1 MRNRHALAL
10 LVAGVFFVGPVLAQ
24 QATERYVPI
33 GRSPGLSDGAT
44 LMATVLGV
52 DAASGLLTLQ
62 AASGSHTVETGAST
76 RIWWDRTALGESN
89 GVASLS
95 DCRKG
100 LGVEVK
106 LDPTGRLAEWIKVRA
121 PEGP

>member
-1 MRNRHALAL
+1 MRTRCALAL
-10 LVAGVFFVGPVLAQ
+10 LVAGFSWATPAAAQ

-44 LMATVLGV
+44 LLGSVEAV
-52 DAASGLLTLQ
+52 DVEGGLLTLQ
-62 AASGSHTVETGAST
+62 DATGSHAVETGSAT

-95 DCRKG
+95 DCREG
-100 LGVEVK
+100 LDVEVK
-106 LDPTGRLAEWIKVRA
+106 LDATGRLAEWIKLRA
-121 PEGP
+121 PGGP

>member
-1 MRNRHALAL
+1 LRTRCALAL
-10 LVAGVFFVGPVLAQ
+10 LVVGVFWVAPAAAQ

-44 LMATVLGV
+44 LMATVQGV
-52 DAASGLLTLQ
+52 DAASGLLTLE
-62 AASGSHTVETGAST
+62 AASGSHAVEIGAST

-89 GVASLS
+89 GVASPS
-95 DCRKG
+95 DCREG

-106 LDPTGRLAEWIKVRA
+106 LDPTGRLAEWIKLRA
-121 PEGP
+121 PGGP

>member
-1 MRNRHALAL
+1 MRTRCALAL
-10 LVAGVFFVGPVLAQ
+10 LAFGVSWIGPASAQ

-44 LMATVLGV
+44 LMATVQGV

-95 DCRKG
+95 DCREG

-106 LDPTGRLAEWIKVRA
+106 LDPTGRLAEWIKLRA